1 MTPLAIF
8 LLACGAVLVGTVSA
22 AFSTMMRL
30 SLRLTAER
38 SDRESASRI
47 ASRPEA
53 ATQRAAIAC
62 HPAAG

>member
-38 SDRESASRI
+38 LAFPGAEIGAEC
-47 ASRPEA
+47 A
-53 ATQRAAIAC
+53 
-62 HPAAG
+62 